1 MINVVVTADLGPGNE
16 LFKKITHDILGD
28 IAEIIHEP
36 CSTEEAIIE
45 KCKNADAVI
54 AGLDP
59 FTEKVFAALPKL
71 KMISGVAIGFNT
83 FDTEAAKKYG
93 VAVSNNPRY
102 CVDEVAEHTLALIMA
117 LSRKILNYN
126 TAVKVK
132 HEWNPQAERG
142 KIKRLNTQL
151 FGLIGFGNIARRV
164 AKRMQANGC
173 SVIAYDPYIKQEFA
187 DQFNTKMVTLDEIYE
202 KANIISVHALLNKE
216 TEKMINRDAFE
227 KMAAN
232 KPIFVNCA
240 RGGLIDEEA
249 LYDAIVT
256 GKISAAGLD
265 VFVSEKPDLAASPF
279 TKLDDNVIIT
289 PHAAYFS
296 DQSSYEML
304 VFSCENL
311 KNFFTGNSD
320 KVPIVNGIFSP
331 KDADIL
337 T

>member
-1 MINVVVTADLGPGNE
+1 MISVVVTADLGPGNE

-59 FTEKVFAALPKL
+59 FTEKVFAVLPKL
-71 KMISGVAIGFNT
+71 KMVSEVAIGYNT
-83 FDTEAAKKYG
+83 IDTEAAKKYG

-126 TAVKVK
+126 TAVKAK
-132 HEWNPQAERG
+132 HEWNPQAQRG
-142 KIKRLNTQL
+142 KVKRLSTQT

-173 SVIAYDPYIKQEFA
+173 SVIAYDPYIKQDFA
-187 DQFNTKMVTLDEIYE
+187 DQFNTKMVSLDEIYE

-216 TEKMINRDAFE
+216 TEGMIDKKAFE
-227 KMAAN
+227 KMGKS

-240 RGGLIDEEA
+240 RGGLIDEDA

-256 GKISAAGLD
+256 EKVSAVGLD
-265 VFVSEKPDLAASPF
+265 VFVSENPDLEASPF
-279 TKLDDNVIIT
+279 TKFGDNVIIT

-296 DQSSYEML
+296 DQSAYEML

-320 KVPIVNGIFSP
+320 KVPVVNGILTP
-331 KDADIL
+331 KA
-337 T
+337 